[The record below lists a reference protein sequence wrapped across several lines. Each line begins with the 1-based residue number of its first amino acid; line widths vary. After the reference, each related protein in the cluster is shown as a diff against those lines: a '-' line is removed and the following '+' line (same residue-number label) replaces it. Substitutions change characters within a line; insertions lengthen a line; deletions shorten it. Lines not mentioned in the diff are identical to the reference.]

1 MLVRTI
7 ESLSGTV
14 HVTQLP
20 PAPPV
25 TPEVMIKSEIKTE
38 DMEGIIMTE
47 PPIKPEETEIA
58 IEFKNLAI
66 TEVEKTSKSSS
77 LSPSNSAVRQRYREL
92 DNNTAGGPSVA
103 RRQRTAVQPYGQRPQ
118 ARAHG
123 NDVRPPKP
131 APTDP
136 STWPESTL
144 DPFDRISAGNARKF
158 YRLSQEEL
166 AGLRFIVKAS
176 RNKPYAA
183 RWNPMHLYKTCEVE
197 RLTWEKHGGPD
208 GWKWEL
214 DRLRDSY
221 AKNHPGKRFAAPESS
236 RRSRTVPQRVNQAL
250 EELLNDDSDEAYVM
264 GDGTGCC
271 DTCDNIRVAFAFV
284 ENSQTVVEPVA
295 AKKGRKRSCA
305 ADAQD
310 GHGVEGSEDASS
322 FTASKRKHAGSQ
334 DQDEDAEGTP
344 PKKGRKVSG
353 KAARPK
359 KPAPTDESTWAE
371 SKLNEDRTITAGDA
385 HKLYRARALLTS
397 HYPCLCVHLKRL
409 YQITK
414 QELDAAEL
422 KYTTKRSGN
431 GRGAF
436 WKPMHLYVER
446 EVERLAWKKH
456 GGPEGWKWYLDKLR
470 ATHEKQHPN
479 KPFPHPG
486 QIDERLAR
494 AFYAPIE
501 A

>member
-1 MLVRTI
+1 MLVHTI
-7 ESLSGTV
+7 EPLSGTV
-14 HVTQLP
+14 LVAQPP

-25 TPEVMIKSEIKTE
+25 TPEATIKTEIKTE

-47 PPIKPEETEIA
+47 PLNKTEETEISV
-58 IEFKNLAI
+58 EFKNLAI
-66 TEVEKTSKSSS
+66 TEVEKTNKSSS
-77 LSPSNSAVRQRYREL
+77 LGPSNSAVRQRYREL
-92 DNNTAGGPSVA
+92 DSNTAGGSSAA

-123 NDVRPPKP
+123 NDVCPSKP

-183 RWNPMHLYKTCEVE
+183 RWNPMHLYKTYEVE
-197 RLTWEKHGGPD
+197 RLAWEKHGGPD
-208 GWKWEL
+208 GWKWE
-214 DRLRDSY
+214 
-221 AKNHPGKRFAAPESS
+221 
-236 RRSRTVPQRVNQAL
+236 TVPQRVNQAL
-250 EELLNDDSDEAYVM
+250 EELLNDDSDEAYIM
-264 GDGTGCC
+264 GDGTGCY
-271 DTCDNIRVAFAFV
+271 DVFDNIRAAFAYV
-284 ENSQTVVEPVA
+284 DGCRAVP

-310 GHGVEGSEDASS
+310 GVEGSEDASS
-322 FTASKRKHAGSQ
+322 STASKRKHAGSQ
-334 DQDEDAEGTP
+334 NQDEDAEGTP

-359 KPAPTDESTWAE
+359 KPAPTDESIWPE
-371 SKLNEDRTITAGDA
+371 SKLIEDRT
-385 HKLYRARALLTS
+385 
-397 HYPCLCVHLKRL
+397 
-409 YQITK
+409 ITK

-436 WKPMHLYVER
+436 WKPMHLYVEH

-501 A
+501 AEIYDGKTHADPDGDYEYRWDDDCCETCAKIQALFHG